1 MGVNTKAILTKGTTI
16 EQIEAVIS
24 NKFQD
29 VQVHANSSGSM
40 YITFKDGEHARTL
53 YVSFANYCE
62 HDYGIAGVWLC
73 LGYWGNSFEI
83 LQDLCETFGG
93 YLNKND
99 CDDEGFYPICYH
111 LYSQGVGFTQTDEFR
126 HKVIKEVGYEKLKSV
141 LALFEEYQTKFSLVK
156 QN

>member
-16 EQIEAVIS
+16 EQIENAIS

-29 VQVHANSSGSM
+29 VQVHANSSGSV
-40 YITFKDGEHARTL
+40 YITFKDGEDERSL

-62 HDYGIAGVWLC
+62 HDYGISGIWTS
-73 LGYWGNSFEI
+73 LGYWGNSIEI
-83 LQDLCETFGG
+83 MEYLCETFGG

-99 CDDEGFYPICYH
+99 SNEEGFQPVNIE
-111 LYSQGVGFTQTDEFR
+111 LFSKGVEFNPLDEF
-126 HKVIKEVGYEKLKSV
+126 KLEIIKEVGFGKLKSV
-141 LALFEEYQTKFSLVK
+141 LTLFEEYQTKFSLVE